1 MKPVKLTVL
10 AFFLA
15 IGFSANAQDTKTLY
29 EKFDLL
35 AADWLKVSG
44 EMKTYSGLEYYCRIP
59 AYRSNTLELLHQI
72 HSYDSLILEV
82 TNDPNR
88 IASPNEKE
96 LKNTLK
102 DITKM
107 EEEYSLV
114 EFKNQLKS
122 SCDFRK
128 DIEKNKESSKNDFAD
143 ESYDGQILI
152 LETEIRKYLRHI
164 DNLVL
169 KIDDHLLMLHI
180 DEK

>member
-1 MKPVKLTVL
+1 
-10 AFFLA
+10 
-15 IGFSANAQDTKTLY
+15 
-29 EKFDLL
+29 
-35 AADWLKVSG
+35 
-44 EMKTYSGLEYYCRIP
+44 
-59 AYRSNTLELLHQI
+59 
-72 HSYDSLILEV
+72 LILEI

-88 IASPNEKE
+88 IASASDKE

-102 DITKM
+102 DIAKM
-107 EEEYSLV
+107 EEEYSLI

-143 ESYDGQILI
+143 QSYDGQILI
-152 LETEIRKYLRHI
+152 METEIRKYLRHI

-180 DEK
+180 DEKARTNSPFMKLMKALLTTMLPPLVG